1 MTKVI
6 LAAVP
11 LLLCL
16 ATAPVL
22 AEQVLYC
29 VDTDVAGFIWDK
41 SGAASLRKFTT
52 SRYIVKMEP
61 ATEYGLKQSRV
72 ITDTTWGVLGHSL
85 QYKCRANLLGPS
97 DVAGIPD
104 ISLSPLV
111 CDEPTGTEPWIFFPS
126 NAYTHAF
133 LRGGPP
139 SSGRD
144 PNIWIAYGI
153 CTPF

>member
-22 AEQVLYC
+22 ADQVLYC

-61 ATEYGLKQSRV
+61 AS
-72 ITDTTWGVLGHSL
+72 H
-85 QYKCRANLLGPS
+85 
-97 DVAGIPD
+97 
-104 ISLSPLV
+104 
-111 CDEPTGTEPWIFFPS
+111 
-126 NAYTHAF
+126 
-133 LRGGPP
+133 
-139 SSGRD
+139 
-144 PNIWIAYGI
+144 
-153 CTPF
+153 

>member
-1 MTKVI
+1 
-6 LAAVP
+6 
-11 LLLCL
+11 
-16 ATAPVL
+16 
-22 AEQVLYC
+22 
-29 VDTDVAGFIWDK
+29 
-41 SGAASLRKFTT
+41 
-52 SRYIVKMEP
+52 MEP

-97 DVAGIPD
+97 DVAGIPE